1 MLSDEI
7 LWSAVFLEKE
17 TLRENDA
24 KVVLTKGLHEAS
36 LWVVVQVQLQ
46 LGHLE
51 VSHRCEDVRR
61 DSLV

>member
-7 LWSAVFLEKE
+7 LWSAVSLEKE

-24 KVVLTKGLHEAS
+24 KVAQTKGLHEAS

-46 LGHLE
+46 PGHLE
-51 VSHRCEDVRR
+51 VSHRCEGVHRS
-61 DSLV
+61 SLV